1 MTRALWATAGAVG
14 LLLAVAPAAVQAQV
28 PEPEPLQRR
37 LTIRFDRIE
46 LGAALARLRSIYG
59 VPLAFSPDAV
69 PAGRLVSGFFEEQPV
84 SYILAQVLGGTG
96 LRVIPIAGGTIVVAP
111 GLPTPPPEP
120 ARSPNPDVA
129 TGIRELDQ
137 IVVMGT
143 PVSGAPERD
152 NPNAVSVVRGAD
164 LKGYHFSRT
173 AELFRTALPGVV
185 LWDQGPS
192 GPPAE
197 IAAVRGASSF
207 TARGLKTYVD
217 GVEIASPELVT
228 LLDPRSIERIEVIR
242 GPQGAALYGS
252 DAINGV
258 IQIVTR
264 KGSFGE
270 TQKLQG
276 SATAAAGP
284 FDRQETSSTML
295 RQDYAGG
302 ITWGGPRASLAT
314 SGSLGR
320 VGTATAAPFT
330 RNWSAHGG
338 GQVAFGSLLISG
350 VARGG
355 QMDFAED
362 LIGQPPITPTT
373 TAPGASQ
380 VDVATVGIT
389 AVHQL
394 SRHWVQTLVT
404 GYDRAS
410 GALRSRRSS
419 IASYRLPLDASHETA
434 ARTSVRYSLA
444 NSVDFG
450 TTASLTTTAGLEY
463 ARLSY
468 SRGSWDAN
476 LATSYVELYEDR
488 VRNSG
493 AFLQGKLRAGPFLV
507 NGGAR
512 AEWSTSFGTDVGTAW
527 APAIGASWTRP
538 IGDVA
543 LRLRGGWGK
552 GIRPPEPGMSRAMA
566 TPRVWQQAN
575 PNLAPESQAGVE
587 VGADLYAGAGGYLRL
602 TYFNQLASELIQGVI
617 TPAVAGIKPSYQFQ
631 NVGAIRNTGVE
642 AEAGIRLGH
651 VGIDALYYATNSEV
665 VQVEPN
671 YSGFLR
677 LGDQL
682 PEVPK
687 ASGSARI
694 SYLGQR
700 FQVAFGASYLGSWTG
715 HDWAAIAE
723 VSAEQAPARP
733 SPRDYLIRYPGI
745 VKPYLNLS
753 FDVTRQFTAYLAV
766 DNLTKS
772 DRFERHNGNPPA
784 GRSALVGLE
793 IRP

>member
-1 MTRALWATAGAVG
+1 MLG
-14 LLLAVAPAAVQAQV
+14 LAPATVRGQAPQ
-28 PEPEPLQRR
+28 PDPLQRR
-37 LTIRFDRIE
+37 LTLRLDRIE

-69 PAGRLVSGFFEEQPV
+69 PAGRVVSGFFEEQPV
-84 SYILAQVLGGTG
+84 GYILARILEGSG
-96 LRVIPIAGGTIVVAP
+96 LRVVPIGSGTIVVAP
-111 GLPTPPPEP
+111 GFAAPAAADL
-120 ARSPNPDVA
+120 ARSPAPDVA

-152 NPNAVSVVRGAD
+152 NPNAVSVVRGSD

-173 AELFRTALPGVV
+173 AELFRTALPGIV
-185 LWDQGPS
+185 LWDQGAS

-207 TARGLKTYVD
+207 TARGLKTYID
-217 GVEIASPELVT
+217 GIEIASPELVT

-270 TQKLQG
+270 TQKIQG

-284 FDRQETSSTML
+284 FDRQEPSSTML

-302 ITWGGPRASLAT
+302 LTWDGPSASLAT
-314 SGSLGR
+314 SGSLAR
-320 VGTATAAPFT
+320 VGTSATAPFT
-330 RNWSAHGG
+330 RNWSAHGA
-338 GQVAFGSLLISG
+338 GQFAFGSLLVSG
-350 VARGG
+350 IVRGG

-362 LIGQPPITPTT
+362 VFGDQPVTPAT

-380 VDVATVGIT
+380 VDVATLGIT

-394 SRHWVQTLVT
+394 SGHWVQTLVT

-410 GALRSRRSS
+410 GALRSRRG
-419 IASYRLPLDASHETA
+419 IATYRLPLDASHETA

-444 NSVDFG
+444 NSTDFG
-450 TTASLTTTAGLEY
+450 TTASLTTTAGVEY

-476 LATSYVELYEDR
+476 LATRYVELYQDR

-512 AEWSTSFGTDVGTAW
+512 AEWSTSFGAAVGTAW
-527 APAIGASWTRP
+527 APSIGASWTRP
-538 IGDVA
+538 VGDLT
-543 LRLRGGWGK
+543 LRVRGGWGK

-566 TPRVWQQAN
+566 TSRVWQRAN
-575 PNLAPESQAGVE
+575 PNLKPETQAGVE
-587 VGADLYAGAGGYLRL
+587 LGTDLYAGAKGYLRL
-602 TYFNQLASELIQGVI
+602 TYFNQLASDLIQGVVF
-617 TPAVAGIKPSYQFQ
+617 PAVAGLKPSYQFQ
-631 NVGAIRNTGVE
+631 NIGAIRNTGIE
-642 AEAGIRLGH
+642 AEGGIRFGRI
-651 VGIDALYYATNSEV
+651 GIDGLYYATRSTV
-665 VQVEPN
+665 VQVEPH
-671 YSGFLR
+671 YSGYLR

-682 PEVPK
+682 PEIPR
-687 ASGSARI
+687 ASGSARV
-694 SYLGQR
+694 SYQAPRL
-700 FQVAFGASYLGSWTG
+700 QVAIGASYLGSWTG
-715 HDWAAIAE
+715 HDWSELAKVAG
-723 VSAEQAPARP
+723 EQAPARP

-745 VKPYLNLS
+745 LKPYLNLS
-753 FDVTRQFTAYLAV
+753 FDFARQFTGYLTI
-766 DNLTKS
+766 DNLTMS
-772 DRFERHNGNPPA
+772 DRFEQHNGNPPA

-793 IRP
+793 VRP

>member
-1 MTRALWATAGAVG
+1 MNRPGRATTAALVLLLFGATAAAQPPQPDP
-14 LLLAVAPAAVQAQV
+14 LA
-28 PEPEPLQRR
+28 RR
-37 LTIRFDRIE
+37 LTIKFDRVD
-46 LGAALARLRSIYG
+46 LSVALTRLRSIYG
-59 VPLAFSPDAV
+59 VPLAFSPDVV
-69 PAGRLVSGFFEEQPV
+69 PVGRVVSQSFEEQSV
-84 SYILAQVLGGTG
+84 GQILAQLLEGSG
-96 LRVIPIAGGTIVVAP
+96 LRVIPIGGGTVVVAP
-111 GLPTPPPEP
+111 GFPIPAPEGD
-120 ARSPNPDVA
+120 RSPYPDIA

-152 NPNAVSVVRGAD
+152 NPNALSVVRGAD

-207 TARGLKTYVD
+207 TARGLKTYID

-228 LLDPRSIERIEVIR
+228 LLDPRSIDRIEVIR

-264 KGSFGE
+264 KGTFGE
-270 TQKLQG
+270 TEKLQ
-276 SATAAAGP
+276 ANANAAAGP
-284 FDRQETSSTML
+284 FDRQSPSSTIL

-302 ITWGGPRASLAT
+302 LTWGGPRATFAAT
-314 SGSLGR
+314 GNLGR
-320 VGTATAAPFT
+320 VGTATTAPYT

-338 GQVAFGSLLISG
+338 GQIALGPFLISG
-350 VARGG
+350 SARGG
-355 QMDFAED
+355 QMDFAEA
-362 LIGQPPITPTT
+362 LLGQIPVTPS
-373 TAPGASQ
+373 AGPGAAQ
-380 VDVATVGIT
+380 VDVATFGIT

-394 SRHWVQTLVT
+394 SHHWVQTLVA

-410 GALRSRRSS
+410 GALGSGRGTY
-419 IASYRLPLDASHETA
+419 ASYRLPLDASHETT
-434 ARTSVRYSLA
+434 ARTSARYSLA
-444 NSVDFG
+444 NTIGFGSSGSV
-450 TTASLTTTAGLEY
+450 TTTAGVEY
-463 ARLSY
+463 ALLSY

-476 LATSYVELYEDR
+476 LATNYVELYDDR
-488 VRNSG
+488 VRNAG
-493 AFLQGKLRAGPFLV
+493 AFLQAKLRAGPFLV

-512 AEWSTSFGTDVGTAW
+512 AEWSSSFGTDVGTAW
-527 APAIGASWTRP
+527 APSIGASWTKP
-538 IGDVA
+538 LGGLA

-566 TPRVWQQAN
+566 TPRVWQREN
-575 PNLAPESQAGVE
+575 PNLAPESQAGIE
-587 VGADLYAGAGGYLRL
+587 LGADLYAGSAGYLRA
-602 TYFNQLASELIQGVI
+602 TYFNQLASDLIQGVVY
-617 TPAVAGIKPSYQFQ
+617 PAVTGLKPSYQFQ
-631 NVGAIRNTGVE
+631 NLGAIRNTGVE
-642 AEAGIRLGH
+642 LEGGYRLGP
-651 VGIDALYYATNSEV
+651 VGVDALYYATTSEV
-665 VQVEPN
+665 VQIAPR

-687 ASGSARI
+687 ASGSARV
-694 SYLGQR
+694 SYFGR
-700 FQVAFGASYLGSWTG
+700 RIQVAVGATYLGSWMG
-715 HDWAAIAE
+715 HDWAELVRVAADE
-723 VSAEQAPARP
+723 APARP

-745 VKPYLNLS
+745 IKPYLNLS
-753 FDVTRQFTAYLAV
+753 VDVAREFTAYLSV

-784 GRSALVGLE
+784 GRSMLVGFE
-793 IRP
+793 VRP